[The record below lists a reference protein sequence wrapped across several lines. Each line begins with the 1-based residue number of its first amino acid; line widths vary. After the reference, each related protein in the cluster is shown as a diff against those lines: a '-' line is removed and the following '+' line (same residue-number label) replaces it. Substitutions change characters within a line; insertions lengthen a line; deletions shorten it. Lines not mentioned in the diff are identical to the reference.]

1 METQATQGEYKEV
14 VRRCREKI
22 RKAEAQHE
30 LNLATV
36 VKENKKLSILKSR
49 ISLYHN
55 NITNYNIIL
64 SRACATQF
72 KSNTQP

>member
-36 VKENKKLSILKSR
+36 VKENKKLSMGYGLVHPGSV
-49 ISLYHN
+49 N
-55 NITNYNIIL
+55 
-64 SRACATQF
+64 SRAERF
-72 KSNTQP
+72 RR